1 MALVKLIDTITSA
14 IDRKQIVLGVFLD
27 FSKAFDTV
35 NFEILFKKL
44 EVYGIRHTALNWIK
58 SYLDKRQQFVTYNK
72 HKSEMETVTCGVPQ
86 GSILGPLLFLL
97 YINGIASVSKCILR
111 GKRY

>member
-1 MALVKLIDTITSA
+1 MYNKLINFIEKHNILYKHQFGFRKNHSTSMAFIKLIDTITSI
-14 IDRKQIVLGVFLD
+14 IDWKLIVLGVILD
-27 FSKAFDTV
+27 FSKAFDSV

-72 HKSEMETVTCGVPQ
+72 HKSEM
-86 GSILGPLLFLL
+86 
-97 YINGIASVSKCILR
+97 
-111 GKRY
+111 